1 MEVSFNAVFACM
13 DFVSVLFNRL
23 SCLFVLCKEYICVCG
38 RHSDFFPMFT
48 EQFQKK
54 IKVIEMVD
62 FLELEFKD
70 GGLLSWV
77 NATQKEKMMT
87 ASKSCVG
94 MKIGECGML
103 DYFLL

>member
-1 MEVSFNAVFACM
+1 
-13 DFVSVLFNRL
+13 
-23 SCLFVLCKEYICVCG
+23 
-38 RHSDFFPMFT
+38 MFT

-77 NATQKEKMMT
+77 NATQKEKMLT